1 MSILRKLKWLL
12 ARRDKEAEL
21 REELEFHLS
30 EEAEDIG
37 ADAARRGLGNVA
49 LIQEDTRAA
58 WGWIWLEQLLQD
70 SRYAVRAMMHN
81 RAFTALAVLSLA
93 LGIGANTAIYSFMDA
108 ILLRALPVQD
118 PKSLVVLNWRVPGKV
133 RGTVLHGGS
142 GDIRPEGK
150 TGSSSGNFPY
160 PAFEMMRKQDAIFS
174 TVFAYFPTDNLNLMA
189 KGQAEV
195 ARGEYVS
202 GDYFRGLAVPP
213 AFGRLIAGDDD
224 REGRPPVIVVSYAYG
239 QRRFGD
245 AGKAVGEIIQVN
257 STPFNVIG
265 VTPPEFFGVN
275 PSDMPDFYLPMHA
288 NLLNGASPD
297 GVRSQYLVKNFYWV
311 EIMGRLRPDVSLAKA
326 TAVLTP
332 QFHAWVE
339 STAENDAERARLP
352 ELWVREGAAG
362 LDNLRRAYSKPLFIL
377 LAMVGLILAIACA
390 NIANLLLARAAARR
404 REIAVRLSIGAGR
417 WRVIRQLLTE
427 SVLLAATGGALGLL
441 FAVWGER
448 ALTLMLA
455 NGQENFTLHAELN
468 WHVLAATA
476 ALAILTGLLF
486 GLAPAIQATKVDV
499 MPTLRESATAQ
510 GRGRIWFLRVNSSQ
524 LLVVAQI
531 ALSLLMVV
539 SAGLFVRT
547 LNNLEAVN
555 IGFNRE
561 NVLLFALNARQAGH
575 RDPEILDF
583 YSNLLDRFRQ
593 IPGVRNASVSHLP
606 PFGGGSFFSP
616 VLPAG
621 QAQTEGTTLTHVLMT
636 GPGFFD
642 TMQIPIL
649 AGRGIENRDQR
660 GSAFVA
666 VVNETWVKTFLG
678 NQNPLG
684 MRATFAK
691 HSGPPVEMEI
701 VGIAKD
707 TRYGS
712 GLKYGVLPVAYVPF
726 RQGTYYPVSEMT
738 YELRTTGDPM
748 KHANEVRQIVH
759 QADAHVPVTKVRTQ
773 AAQIDRLVNQEM
785 VFARLCTGFAVLAL
799 AISCVGLYGTMAY
812 SVARRTREIG
822 IRMALGARRGRVVGL
837 VLGQAA
843 MMLIAGLAIGIPVV
857 RGLST
862 LVESFLF
869 GIKPNDPVTI
879 GIAAATLAIAA
890 LVAGYGPAWRA
901 SRIDPMTALRHE

>member
-1 MSILRKLKWLL
+1 MSIFRKLKWLFK
-12 ARRDKEAEL
+12 RRDKEADL

-30 EEAEDIG
+30 EEAEDSG
-37 ADAARRGLGNVA
+37 RDSARRDLGNIS
-49 LIQEDTRAA
+49 LIEEDTRAA
-58 WGWIWLEQLLQD
+58 WGWTWLEQLLQD
-70 SRYAVRAMMHN
+70 TRYAFRTMLHN

-118 PKSLVVLNWRVPGKV
+118 PRSLVVLNWRVAGKP

-142 GDIRPEGK
+142 GSLRPEGK
-150 TGSSSGNFPY
+150 TGTSSGNFPY
-160 PAFEMMRKQDAIFS
+160 PSFELMRKSEVFS
-174 TVFAYFPTDNLNLMA
+174 TVFAFLPTDNLNLMA
-189 KGQAEV
+189 QGQSEV
-195 ARGEYVS
+195 AHGEYVS

-224 REGRPPVIVVSYAYG
+224 REGVPPVIVVSFAYG
-239 QRRFGD
+239 QRRFGE

-257 STPFNVIG
+257 NTPFNVIG
-265 VTPPEFFGVN
+265 VTPPEFFGVD
-275 PSDMPDFYLPMHA
+275 PSTAPDFYLPMHA
-288 NLLNGASPD
+288 NLLAGANPD
-297 GVRSQYLVKNFYWV
+297 GVRNQYVNANFYWV
-311 EIMGRLRPDVSLAKA
+311 EMMGRLRPGVSLAQA

-332 QFHAWVE
+332 QFHAWVA

-352 ELWVREGAAG
+352 ALWVREGAAG
-362 LDNLRRAYSKPLFIL
+362 LDDLRRQYSKPLYIL

-417 WRVIRQLLTE
+417 WRVVRQLLTE
-427 SVLLAATGGALGLL
+427 SVLLAALGGALGLM
-441 FAVWGER
+441 FAVWGQR

-476 ALAILTGLLF
+476 ALAILTGLVF

-499 MPTLRESATAQ
+499 MPTLRESPSTQ
-510 GRGRIWFLRVNSSQ
+510 GRARLWLLRVNPSQ
-524 LLVVAQI
+524 VLVVSQI
-531 ALSLLMVV
+531 AISLLMVV
-539 SAGLFVRT
+539 AAGLFVRT
-547 LNNLEAVN
+547 LNNLESVN
-555 IGFNRE
+555 IGLNRE

-583 YSNLLDRFRQ
+583 YSNLLERFRQ
-593 IPGVRNASVSHLP
+593 IPGVRSASVSHLP
-606 PFGGGSFFSP
+606 PFGGGSYFSL

-621 QAQTEGTTLTHVLMT
+621 QPQTESTILTHVLMT
-636 GPGFFD
+636 GPDFFE

-649 AGRGIENRDQR
+649 AGRGIESRDRR
-660 GSAFVA
+660 GSALVA
-666 VVNETWVKTFLG
+666 VVNETWVKTFLSG
-678 NQNPLG
+678 QNPLG
-684 MRATFAK
+684 RRVTTAT
-691 HSGPPVEMEI
+691 HNGPPQEMEI

-712 GLKYGVLPVAYVPF
+712 DLKNGILPVAYVSF
-726 RQGTYYPVSEMT
+726 RQGAYYPPAEMT

-748 KHANEVRQIVH
+748 AHANDVRQIVH
-759 QADAHVPVTKVRTQ
+759 QTDARVPVTKIRTQ
-773 AAQIDRLVNQEM
+773 AAQIDRMTNQEM

-812 SVARRTREIG
+812 NVARRTREIG
-822 IRMALGARRGRVVGL
+822 IRMALGARRGRVIGL
-837 VLGQAA
+837 VLGQVAV
-843 MMLIAGLAIGIPVV
+843 MLIAGLAIGIPVV

-879 GIAAATLAIAA
+879 GIAAVTLALAA

-901 SRIDPMTALRHE
+901 SRIDPMSALRHE

>member
-1 MSILRKLKWLL
+1 MSILRKLKWLFE
-12 ARRDKEAEL
+12 RRDKEADL

-30 EEAEDIG
+30 EEAEDSG
-37 ADAARRGLGNVA
+37 RDSARRDLGNIS
-49 LIQEDTRAA
+49 LIEEDTRAA
-58 WGWIWLEQLLQD
+58 WGWMWLEQFLQD
-70 SRYAVRAMMHN
+70 ARYAVRTMLHN

-118 PKSLVVLNWRVPGKV
+118 PRSLVVLNWRVAGKV

-142 GDIRPEGK
+142 GDIRSEGK
-150 TGSSSGNFPY
+150 TGSSSPNFPY
-160 PAFEMMRKQDAIFS
+160 PAFELMRKSEVFS
-174 TVFAYFPTDNLNLMA
+174 TVFAYFPTENLNLMV
-189 KGQAEV
+189 KGQSEIAH
-195 ARGEYVS
+195 GEYVS

-224 REGRPPVIVVSYAYG
+224 REGVPPVIVVSYAYG

-245 AGKAVGEIIQVN
+245 ASKAVGETIQVN
-257 STPFNVIG
+257 SNPFTVIG
-265 VTPPEFFGVN
+265 VTPPEFYGVD
-275 PSDMPDFYLPMHA
+275 PSATLDFYLPMHA
-288 NLLNGASPD
+288 NLLNQAD
-297 GVRSQYLVKNFYWV
+297 VNGVRNQYLAPNFYWV
-311 EIMGRLRPDVSLAKA
+311 EMMGRLRPGVSLEQA
-326 TAVLTP
+326 TAALTP
-332 QFHAWVE
+332 QFHAWVA
-339 STAENDAERARLP
+339 STAQNDAERARLP

-362 LDNLRRAYSKPLFIL
+362 LDHLRRAYSKPLYIL

-427 SVLLAATGGALGLL
+427 SVLLAASGGALGLL
-441 FAVWGER
+441 FAVWGQR

-476 ALAILTGLLF
+476 ALAILTGLVF

-499 MPTLRESATAQ
+499 MPTLRESPSAQ
-510 GRGRIWFLRVNSSQ
+510 GRARLWLLRVNPSQ
-524 LLVVAQI
+524 VLVVSQI
-531 ALSLLMVV
+531 AISLLMVV
-539 SAGLFVRT
+539 AAGLFVRT
-547 LNNLEAVN
+547 LNNLESVN

-583 YSNLLDRFRQ
+583 YSNLLERFRQ
-593 IPGVRNASVSHLP
+593 IPGVRSASVSHLP
-606 PFGGGSFFSP
+606 PFGGGSFFSL

-621 QAQTEGTTLTHVLMT
+621 APQTESAPLTHVLMT
-636 GPGFFD
+636 GPDFFD

-649 AGRGIENRDQR
+649 AGRGIESRDRR
-660 GSAFVA
+660 GAALVA
-666 VVNETWVKTFLG
+666 VVNETWVKTFLSG
-678 NQNPLG
+678 QNPLG
-684 MRATFAK
+684 RRVTTAT
-691 HSGPPVEMEI
+691 HSGPLQEMEI
-701 VGIAKD
+701 VGLAKD

-712 GLKYGVLPVAYVPF
+712 DLKNAILPVAYVSF
-726 RQGTYYPVSEMT
+726 RQGAYYPPSEMT

-748 KHANEVRQIVH
+748 AHANDVRQIVH
-759 QADAHVPVTKVRTQ
+759 QADARVPVTKIRTQ
-773 AAQIDRLVNQEM
+773 AAQIDRMVNQEM

-822 IRMALGARRGRVVGL
+822 IRMALGARRGRVIGL
-837 VLGQAA
+837 VLGQVAV
-843 MMLIAGLAIGIPVV
+843 MLIAGLAIGIPVV
-857 RGLST
+857 RALSA

-869 GIKPNDPVTI
+869 GIKSNDPVTI
-879 GIAAATLAIAA
+879 GIAAVTLALAA
-890 LVAGYGPAWRA
+890 LIAGYGPAWRA
-901 SRIDPMTALRHE
+901 SRIDPMSALRHE

>member
-37 ADAARRGLGNVA
+37 ADAARRDLGNVA

-224 REGRPPVIVVSYAYG
+224 REGMPPVIVVSYAYG

-297 GVRSQYLVKNFYWV
+297 GVRSQYLAKNFYWV

-621 QAQTEGTTLTHVLMT
+621 QAQTEGTALTHVLMT

-822 IRMALGARRGRVVGL
+822 IRMALGARRGRVVGP

-843 MMLIAGLAIGIPVV
+843 MMLIAGLAVGIPVV
-857 RGLST
+857 RGLSR